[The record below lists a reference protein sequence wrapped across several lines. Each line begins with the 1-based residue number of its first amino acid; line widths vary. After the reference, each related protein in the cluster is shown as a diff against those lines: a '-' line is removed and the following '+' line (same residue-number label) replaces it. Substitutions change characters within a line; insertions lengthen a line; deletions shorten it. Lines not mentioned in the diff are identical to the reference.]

1 MFGDQLLDPLPGG
14 KAVGQRFGPTPGGG
28 QVALLNQE
36 FGKIVHGY
44 GASEV
49 GGLFIPPPRLFLQ
62 TLSRFAEVLPARYDL
77 DDALT
82 ELTASVTAVLG
93 LCGSG
98 VTLADDGRMRYVTT
112 VTLASAELERDHAQP
127 HPCPCRDVYA
137 TGEVVRVMDIREESA
152 LPELAATAGHVSVAG
167 VAAIPMRL
175 DRLHCRG

>member
-1 MFGDQLLDPLPGG
+1 M
-14 KAVGQRFGPTPGGG
+14 
-28 QVALLNQE
+28 
-36 FGKIVHGY
+36 
-44 GASEV
+44 
-49 GGLFIPPPRLFLQ
+49 
-62 TLSRFAEVLPARYDL
+62 
-77 DDALT
+77 
-82 ELTASVTAVLG
+82 
-93 LCGSG
+93 
-98 VTLADDGRMRYVTT
+98 TT

>member
-1 MFGDQLLDPLPGG
+1 MYDQ
-14 KAVGQRFGPTPGGG
+14 
-28 QVALLNQE
+28 
-36 FGKIVHGY
+36 
-44 GASEV
+44 
-49 GGLFIPPPRLFLQ
+49 RLFLQ

-152 LPELAATAGHVSVAG
+152 LARVGGYRRPCVRGRCSRD
-167 VAAIPMRL
+167 PDPL